1 MIESSSCRLAGGLA
15 LSERESH
22 VPLLDSSGLA
32 GGRRSLRLDAGSLAC
47 AGRQPESNKDRLR
60 CQTVVVHD
68 DAVGCRTL

>member
-15 LSERESH
+15 LSEWEGSH

-47 AGRQPESNKDRLR
+47 AGRQPESNKDKTTMRDR
-60 CQTVVVHD
+60 
-68 DAVGCRTL
+68 RRP